1 MLSHEEQIVLYHKY
15 EKTNLLKE
23 LEIDYQKLLNDIFR
37 YKKEDLNKDFFYR
50 FKRVEDPVF
59 RKFILQVIVS
69 KFEYLLFKTEDLKGK
84 INNVWNKHFNFEVL
98 SVEAGNEHLFEP
110 ESDYEAFKFLAEMK
124 SNLKLNEYMDLELV
138 PYPKRVDGGSFLG
151 KFELD
156 FQSVV
161 NSFFLSKSFAIGN
174 EDLMKAVE
182 ERAINY
188 FKKNCVNNIKDFIS
202 KTVTSNNNNA
212 GTFIRFLLSNKK
224 ISGDIEIISAIEC
237 YLSELLSENNNINIF
252 NFELKLNDIIL
263 GLIENNLYTEETIFN
278 LIFSSYFESFEKKP
292 NENKVFTVEF
302 RQKLTAFYAYR
313 EMQNLFNKE
322 TLKDFSVGD
331 IKNLHKSQS
340 VKDDINKAL
349 NETPFHCEKR
359 YISTSNVIYE
369 FKLKD
374 GLNMKDLSCKEM
386 NIMNEI
392 KNYFFWKNIDLGKV
406 EEELSSIIAKREM
419 IEDIKNNISNLNNKK
434 VIKKF

>member
-1 MLSHEEQIVLYHKY
+1 MLSHEDQIVLYNKY

-23 LEIDYQKLLNDIFR
+23 LEIDYQKLLSDIFR

-84 INNVWNKHFNFEVL
+84 VNNVWNKHFNFEVL
-98 SVEAGNEHLFEP
+98 SVEDGNEYLFEP

-124 SNLKLNEYMDLELV
+124 NNLKLNEYMDLELV
-138 PYPKRVDGGSFLG
+138 PYPKRVDGDSFLG

-161 NSFFLSKSFAIGN
+161 NNFFLSKSFAIGN
-174 EDLMKAVE
+174 ESLMKAVE

-188 FKKNCVNNIKDFIS
+188 LKKNCVNNIKDFIS

-224 ISGDIEIISAIEC
+224 VSGDIEILSAIEC
-237 YLSELLSENNNINIF
+237 YLCELLSENNNVNIF
-252 NFELKLNDIIL
+252 NFGLKLNDIVL
-263 GLIENNLYTEETIFN
+263 GLIENNIYTEETIFD
-278 LIFSSYFESFEKKP
+278 LIFSSYFESFEKLP
-292 NENKVFTVEF
+292 NENKLFTIDF

-313 EMQNLFNKE
+313 EMKDVLNKDI
-322 TLKDFSVGD
+322 LKDFSVGS
-331 IKNLHKSQS
+331 IENLHKAQS
-340 VKDDINKAL
+340 VKDEINKAL
-349 NETPFHCEKR
+349 SETPFYCEKN
-359 YISTSNVIYE
+359 YMSTSSLTYE

-386 NIMNEI
+386 NIMSEI
-392 KNYFFWKNIDLGKV
+392 KNYFFWKNVDLGKV

-434 VIKKF
+434 TIKKF